1 MKSNNRFLKF
11 TIGADDKK
19 TVRKFLVH
27 HKFSSSQLHN
37 LKNKGG
43 LIFVNHKQRH
53 FDFKIKTGDVM
64 LVVLNS
70 EEPSD
75 LIEPMTGAVD
85 VVFEDSYLLVINKP
99 PGIASLPAKA
109 KDGKTMANVVKN
121 YLIQKHENSSIH
133 LVTRLDRNTS
143 GLMVF
148 AKTSYSH
155 SLLDQILHTEDFQKF
170 YLAMVYGQIEPESG
184 LIDLPI
190 GVDPKLFYMR
200 LIDYKTGKESR
211 TKYQTVEKYQDA
223 SLLKLKLL
231 TGRTHQI
238 RVHLTAIGHP
248 IIGDDMYSKKI
259 DPRMSRQALHCYE
272 LKIVHPVTKQLL
284 KLTAPLPKDMVMLK
298 SVLRGEDNGRKREE
312 TAR

>member
-1 MKSNNRFLKF
+1 MNKNNRILKF
-11 TIGADDKK
+11 TIGDDDKK
-19 TVRKFLVH
+19 IVRKFLVQ

-53 FDFKIKTGDVM
+53 FDFKMKPGDVILIIM
-64 LVVLNS
+64 NE

-75 LIEPMTGAVD
+75 LIAPMYGPVD
-85 VVFEDSYLLVINKP
+85 VIYEDSYLLVVNKP

-109 KDGKTMANVVKN
+109 KSGKTMANLVKG
-121 YLIQKHENSSIH
+121 YLLNKKENSTIH

-148 AKTSYSH
+148 AKTSYAH

-170 YLAMVYGQIEPESG
+170 YLAMVYGQVEPESG

-190 GVDPKLFYMR
+190 GIDPDAFYMR
-200 LIDYKTGKESR
+200 NIDYEKGKTSQTVYE
-211 TKYQTVEKYQDA
+211 TVEKFSTG

-248 IIGDDMYSKKI
+248 IIGDDMYSGKV
-259 DPRMSRQALHCYE
+259 DSRMDRQALHCYR
-272 LKIVHPVTKQLL
+272 LNIVHPVAKQLL
-284 KLTAPLPKDMVMLK
+284 KLQAPLPADMVMLK
-298 SVLRGEDNGRKREE
+298 SVLRGEKNG
-312 TAR
+312 

>member
-1 MKSNNRFLKF
+1 MNNSSNRFMKF
-11 TIGADDKK
+11 TVGSDDKK

-43 LIFVNHKQRH
+43 LIYVNHKQRH
-53 FDFKIKTGDVM
+53 FDFKLKDGDKILIVM
-64 LVVLNS
+64 SN

-75 LIEPMTGAVD
+75 LITPMKGAVD
-85 VVFEDSYLLVINKP
+85 VIYEDSYLLVINKP

-109 KDGKTMANVVKN
+109 RDGKTMANIVKA
-121 YLIQKHENSSIH
+121 YLIDKKENSSIH

-155 SLLDQILHTEDFQKF
+155 SLLDQILHTDKFQKF
-170 YLAMVYGQIEPESG
+170 YLAMVYGHVEPEAG
-184 LIDLPI
+184 LINLPI
-190 GVDPKLFYMR
+190 GIDPKAFYMR
-200 LIDYKTGKESR
+200 NIDHQTGKESR
-211 TKYQTVEKYQDA
+211 TLYETVEKYPQA
-223 SLLKLKLL
+223 SLLRLKLL

-248 IIGDDMYSKKI
+248 IIGDDMYSKKV
-259 DPRMSRQALHCYE
+259 DPRMPRQALHCYR
-272 LKIVHPVTKQLL
+272 LNIVHPVTKELL
-284 KLTAPLPKDMVMLK
+284 KLEAPLPDDMVMLD
-298 SVLRGEDNGRKREE
+298 SVLRGEKNG
-312 TAR
+312 

>member
-1 MKSNNRFLKF
+1 MNKNNRFLKF
-11 TIGADDKK
+11 TVGDNDKK
-19 TVRKFLVH
+19 TIRKFLVQ

-53 FDFKIKTGDVM
+53 FDFKIKNNDQI
-64 LVVLNS
+64 LIVLNN

-75 LIEPMTGAVD
+75 LIKPMKGSID
-85 VVFEDSYLLVINKP
+85 VIYEDSYLLVVNKP

-109 KDGKTMANVVKN
+109 KDSQTMANLVKA
-121 YLIQKHENSSIH
+121 YLIEKKENSSIH

-155 SLLDQILHTEDFQKF
+155 SLLDQILHTEDFQKY
-170 YLAMVYGQIEPESG
+170 YLALVYGQVAPASG

-190 GVDPKLFYMR
+190 GIDPNAFYMR
-200 LIDYKTGKESR
+200 NIDYQAGKTSR
-211 TKYQTVEKYQDA
+211 TMYEMIEQYPGA
-223 SLLKLKLL
+223 SLLRLKLL

-248 IIGDDMYSKKI
+248 IIGDDMYSGKI
-259 DPRMSRQALHCYE
+259 DSRMNRQALHCYR
-272 LKIVHPVTKQLL
+272 LNIVHPVTKKLL
-284 KLTAPLPKDMVMLK
+284 KLQAPLPEDMVMLK
-298 SVLRGEDNGRKREE
+298 SVLRGEKNG
-312 TAR
+312 

>member
-1 MKSNNRFLKF
+1 MNKNNRFLKF
-11 TIGADDKK
+11 TIDSNDKK
-19 TVRKFLVH
+19 TVRKFLVQ

-53 FDFKIKTGDVM
+53 FDFKLKDGDNL
-64 LVVLNS
+64 LVVLNV

-75 LIEPMTGAVD
+75 LIVPMPGKID
-85 VVFEDSYLLVINKP
+85 VIYEDSYLLVVNKP
-99 PGIASLPAKA
+99 AGIASLPAKA
-109 KDGKTMANVVKN
+109 KDSQTMANLVKA
-121 YLIQKHENSSIH
+121 YLIAKKENSSIH

-170 YLAMVYGQIEPESG
+170 YLAMVYGQVEPSEG

-190 GVDPKLFYMR
+190 GIDPRAFYMR
-200 LIDYKTGKESR
+200 NIDHQQGKDSKTLYE
-211 TKYQTVEKYQDA
+211 TVKRYPCA

-259 DPRMSRQALHCYE
+259 DERMPRQALHCYR
-272 LKIVHPVTKQLL
+272 LNIVHPVTKRLL
-284 KLTAPLPKDMVMLK
+284 KLKAPLPQDMVMLD
-298 SVLRGEDNGRKREE
+298 SVLRGEKNG
-312 TAR
+312 

>member
-1 MKSNNRFLKF
+1 MTKTNRFLKF
-11 TIGADDKK
+11 TIGKDDKK
-19 TVRKFLVH
+19 KIRKFLVQ

-53 FDFKIKTGDVM
+53 FDYAMKTGDQM
-64 LVVLNS
+64 LVVLNT

-75 LIEPMTGAVD
+75 LIAPMKGAID
-85 VVFEDSYLLVINKP
+85 VIFEDEYLLVVNKP

-109 KDGKTMANVVKN
+109 RDGKTMANLVKN
-121 YLIQKHENSSIH
+121 YLLEHNENSSIH

-148 AKTSYSH
+148 AKTSYAH

-170 YLAMVYGQIEPESG
+170 YLAMVYGQVEPKSG
-184 LIDLPI
+184 LIELPI
-190 GVDPKLFYMR
+190 GIDPMAFYMR
-200 LIDYKTGKESR
+200 NIDHQKGKPSR
-211 TKYQTVEKYQDA
+211 TIYETIETFKNA

-259 DPRMSRQALHCYE
+259 DPRMKRQALHCFR
-272 LKIVHPVTKQLL
+272 LNIVHPVTKELL
-284 KLTAPLPKDMVMLK
+284 NLEAPLPPDMVLLK
-298 SVLRGEDNGRKREE
+298 SVLRGESNG
-312 TAR
+312 

>member
-1 MKSNNRFLKF
+1 MNNNNRYLKF
-11 TIGADDKK
+11 TIGTDDKK
-19 TVRKFLVH
+19 VIRKFLVQ

-53 FDFKIKTGDVM
+53 FDYKMRTGDSMLIVM
-64 LVVLNS
+64 SL

-75 LIEPMTGAVD
+75 LIKPMKGAID
-85 VVFEDSYLLVINKP
+85 VVFEDEYLLVVNKP

-109 KDGKTMANVVKN
+109 LDSKTMANLVKN
-121 YLIQKHENSSIH
+121 YLIEKKENSSIH

-155 SLLDQILHTEDFQKF
+155 SLLDQILHTEDFQKY
-170 YLAMVYGQIEPESG
+170 YLALVYGQVQPDHG

-190 GVDPKLFYMR
+190 GIDKKAFYMR
-200 LIDYKTGKESR
+200 AIDHDSGKESR
-211 TKYQTVEKYQDA
+211 TLYQTVEKYSEA

-259 DPRMSRQALHCYE
+259 DSRMKRQALHCFE
-272 LKIVHPVTKQLL
+272 LKIIHPVTKELL
-284 KLTAPLPKDMVMLK
+284 KLEAPLPKDMVMLK
-298 SVLRGEDNGRKREE
+298 SVLRGESNG
-312 TAR
+312 

>member
-1 MKSNNRFLKF
+1 MNKNNRILKF
-11 TIGADDKK
+11 TIGDNDKK
-19 TVRKFLVH
+19 NVRKFLVQ

-53 FDFKIKTGDVM
+53 FDFRLKNGDEI
-64 LVVLNS
+64 LIILNS

-75 LIEPMTGAVD
+75 LIAPMSGHVD
-85 VVFEDSYLLVINKP
+85 VIYEDSYILVVNKP

-109 KDGKTMANVVKN
+109 RSGKTMANVVKG
-121 YLIQKHENSSIH
+121 YLIAKKENPTIH

-148 AKTSYSH
+148 AKTSYAH
-155 SLLDQILHTEDFQKF
+155 SLLDQILHSEDFQKF
-170 YLAMVYGQIEPESG
+170 YLAMTYGQVMPESG

-190 GVDPKLFYMR
+190 GIDPDAFYMR
-200 LIDYKTGKESR
+200 NIDYQKGKPSR
-211 TKYQTVEKYQDA
+211 TIYETVEKFSDA

-248 IIGDDMYSKKI
+248 IIGDDMYSGKVDKRI
-259 DPRMSRQALHCYE
+259 NRQALHCYR
-272 LKIVHPVTKQLL
+272 LNIVHPVTKKLL
-284 KLTAPLPKDMVMLK
+284 KLRAPLPKDMVMLK
-298 SVLRGEDNGRKREE
+298 SVLRGEKNG
-312 TAR
+312 

>member
-1 MKSNNRFLKF
+1 MNKNNRFLKF
-11 TIGADDKK
+11 TIDSNDKK
-19 TVRKFLVH
+19 TVRKFLVQ

-53 FDFKIKTGDVM
+53 FDFKLKDGDNL
-64 LVVLNS
+64 LVVLNV

-75 LIEPMTGAVD
+75 LIVPMPGKID
-85 VVFEDSYLLVINKP
+85 VIYEDSYLLVVNKP
-99 PGIASLPAKA
+99 AGIASLPAKA
-109 KDGKTMANVVKN
+109 KDSQTMANLVKA
-121 YLIQKHENSSIH
+121 YLIAKKENSSIH

-170 YLAMVYGQIEPESG
+170 YLAMVYGQVEPSEG

-190 GVDPKLFYMR
+190 GIDPRAFYMR
-200 LIDYKTGKESR
+200 NIDHQQGKDSKTLYE
-211 TKYQTVEKYQDA
+211 TVKRYPCA

-259 DPRMSRQALHCYE
+259 DERMPRQALHCYR
-272 LKIVHPVTKQLL
+272 LNIVHPVTKRLL
-284 KLTAPLPKDMVMLK
+284 KLKAPLPQDMVMLD
-298 SVLRGEDNGRKREE
+298 SVLRGEKNE
-312 TAR
+312 

>member
-1 MKSNNRFLKF
+1 MNKNNRFLKF
-11 TIGADDKK
+11 TITDDDRKII
-19 TVRKFLVH
+19 RKFLVQ

-53 FDFKIKTGDVM
+53 FDFRMKTGDNILIVM
-64 LVVLNS
+64 SS

-75 LIEPMTGAVD
+75 LITPMKGAID
-85 VVFEDSYLLVINKP
+85 VIYEDSYLLVVNKP

-109 KDGKTMANVVKN
+109 KTGKTMANLVKA
-121 YLIQKHENSSIH
+121 YLIDHKENSSIH

-170 YLAMVYGQIEPESG
+170 YLAMVYGQVEPKSG

-190 GVDPKLFYMR
+190 GIDPEAFYMR
-200 LIDYKTGKESR
+200 NIDHQKGKESR
-211 TKYQTVEKYQDA
+211 TVYETVEEYPRA

-238 RVHLTAIGHP
+238 RVHLTAVGHP
-248 IIGDDMYSKKI
+248 IIGDDMYSGKV
-259 DPRMSRQALHCYE
+259 DPRMARQALHCYR
-272 LKIVHPVTKQLL
+272 LNIVHPVTKKLL
-284 KLTAPLPKDMVMLK
+284 KLQAPLPEDMVVLK
-298 SVLRGEDNGRKREE
+298 NVLRGEKNG
-312 TAR
+312 

>member
-1 MKSNNRFLKF
+1 MNKSNRILKF
-11 TIGADDKK
+11 TIGDNDKK
-19 TVRKFLVH
+19 NVRKFLVQ

-53 FDFKIKTGDVM
+53 FDFRLKNGDEI
-64 LVVLNS
+64 LIILNS
-70 EEPSD
+70 EEASD
-75 LIEPMTGAVD
+75 LIAPMSGPVD
-85 VVFEDSYLLVINKP
+85 VIYEDSYILVVNKP

-109 KDGKTMANVVKN
+109 RSGKTMANVVKG
-121 YLIQKHENSSIH
+121 YLIAKKENPTIH

-148 AKTSYSH
+148 AKTSYAH
-155 SLLDQILHTEDFQKF
+155 SLLDQILHSEDFQKF
-170 YLAMVYGQIEPESG
+170 YLAMTYGQVMPESG

-190 GVDPKLFYMR
+190 GIDPDAFYMR
-200 LIDYKTGKESR
+200 NIDYQKGKPSR
-211 TKYQTVEKYQDA
+211 TIYETVEKFSDA

-248 IIGDDMYSKKI
+248 IIGDDMYSGKVDKRI
-259 DPRMSRQALHCYE
+259 NRQALHCYR
-272 LKIVHPVTKQLL
+272 LNIVHPVTKKLL
-284 KLTAPLPKDMVMLK
+284 KLRAPLPKDMVMLK
-298 SVLRGEDNGRKREE
+298 SVLRGEKNG
-312 TAR
+312 

>member
-1 MKSNNRFLKF
+1 MNKNNRFLKYE
-11 TIGADDKK
+11 IGDGDKK
-19 TVRKFLVH
+19 IIRKFLVQ

-53 FDFKIKTGDVM
+53 FNFKMKNGDEM
-64 LVVLNS
+64 LIVLNS

-75 LIEPMTGAVD
+75 LIVPMKGAID
-85 VVFEDSYLLVINKP
+85 VVFEDSYLLVVNKP

-109 KDGKTMANVVKN
+109 KDSQTMANLVKA
-121 YLIQKHENSSIH
+121 YLIDKKENSSIH

-170 YLAMVYGQIEPESG
+170 YLAMVYGQVTPDHG
-184 LIDLPI
+184 LINLPI
-190 GVDPKLFYMR
+190 GIDPQAFYMR
-200 LIDYKTGKESR
+200 NIDYQKGKESK
-211 TKYQTVEKYQDA
+211 TLYETVEKYSQA

-238 RVHLTAIGHP
+238 RVHLSAIGHP
-248 IIGDDMYSKKI
+248 IIGDDMYSGKT
-259 DPRMSRQALHCYE
+259 DDRMPRQALHCFR
-272 LKIVHPVTKQLL
+272 LNIVHPVTKKLL
-284 KLTAPLPKDMVMLK
+284 KLQAPLPGDMVMLK
-298 SVLRGEDNGRKREE
+298 NVLRGEKNG
-312 TAR
+312 

>member
-1 MKSNNRFLKF
+1 MNKNNRFLKF
-11 TIGADDKK
+11 TVGDNDKK
-19 TVRKFLVH
+19 TIRKFLVQ

-53 FDFKIKTGDVM
+53 FDFKIKNNDQI
-64 LVVLNS
+64 LIVLNN

-75 LIEPMTGAVD
+75 LIKPMKGSID
-85 VVFEDSYLLVINKP
+85 VIYEDSYLLVVNKP

-109 KDGKTMANVVKN
+109 KDSQTMANLVKA
-121 YLIQKHENSSIH
+121 YLIEKKENSSIH

-155 SLLDQILHTEDFQKF
+155 SLLDQILHTEDFQKY
-170 YLAMVYGQIEPESG
+170 YLALVYGQVAPASG

-190 GVDPKLFYMR
+190 GIDPNAFYMR
-200 LIDYKTGKESR
+200 NIDYQAGKPSR
-211 TKYQTVEKYQDA
+211 TMYEMIEQYPGA
-223 SLLKLKLL
+223 SLLRLKLL

-248 IIGDDMYSKKI
+248 IIGDDMYSGKI
-259 DPRMSRQALHCYE
+259 DSRMNRQALHCYR
-272 LKIVHPVTKQLL
+272 LNIVHPVTKKLL
-284 KLTAPLPKDMVMLK
+284 KLQAPLPEDMVMLK
-298 SVLRGEDNGRKREE
+298 SVLRGEKNG
-312 TAR
+312 

>member
-1 MKSNNRFLKF
+1 MNKNNRILKF
-11 TIGADDKK
+11 TIGENDKRN
-19 TVRKFLVH
+19 VRKFLVQ

-53 FDFKIKTGDVM
+53 FDFKLKIGDEI
-64 LVVLNS
+64 LVILNS

-75 LIEPMTGAVD
+75 LIAPMSGPVD
-85 VVFEDSYLLVINKP
+85 VIYEDSYILVVNKP

-109 KDGKTMANVVKN
+109 KSGKTMANLVKG
-121 YLIQKHENSSIH
+121 YLLAKKENTTIH

-148 AKTSYSH
+148 AKTSYAH
-155 SLLDQILHTEDFQKF
+155 SLLDQILHSEDFQKF
-170 YLAMVYGQIEPESG
+170 YLAMTYGQVKPESG

-190 GVDPKLFYMR
+190 GIDPNAFYMR
-200 LIDYKTGKESR
+200 NIDYQKGKPSR
-211 TKYQTVEKYQDA
+211 TIYETVENFPDA

-248 IIGDDMYSKKI
+248 IIGDDMYSGKVDARI
-259 DPRMSRQALHCYE
+259 NRQALHCYR
-272 LKIVHPVTKQLL
+272 LNIVHPVTKKLL
-284 KLTAPLPKDMVMLK
+284 NLRAPLPADMVMLK
-298 SVLRGEDNGRKREE
+298 SVLRGEKNG
-312 TAR
+312 

>member
-1 MKSNNRFLKF
+1 MNKSNRLLKY
-11 TIGADDKK
+11 TVNSDDKK

-53 FDFKIKTGDVM
+53 FDFRLKDGDQI
-64 LVVLNS
+64 LVVMNA

-75 LIEPMTGAVD
+75 LIKPMKGAID
-85 VVFEDSYLLVINKP
+85 VIYEDDYLLVVNKP

-109 KDGKTMANVVKN
+109 RDGLTMANMVKA
-121 YLIQKHENSSIH
+121 YLIDKHENSSIH

-155 SLLDQILHTEDFQKF
+155 SLLDQILHTDKFQKY
-170 YLAMVYGQIEPESG
+170 YLAMVYGHVEPESG

-190 GVDPKLFYMR
+190 GIDPQAFYMR
-200 LIDYKTGKESR
+200 NIDHQTGKESK
-211 TKYQTVEKYQDA
+211 TIYETVEKYPQA
-223 SLLKLKLL
+223 SLLRLKLL

-248 IIGDDMYSKKI
+248 IIGDDMYSKKL
-259 DPRMSRQALHCYE
+259 DSRMKRQALHCYR
-272 LKIVHPVTKQLL
+272 LNIVHPVTKVLL
-284 KLTAPLPKDMVMLK
+284 KLEAPLPKDMVMLD
-298 SVLRGEDNGRKREE
+298 SVLRGEKNG
-312 TAR
+312 

>member
-1 MKSNNRFLKF
+1 MKTNNRLLKY
-11 TIGADDKK
+11 TIGNDDKK

-27 HKFSSSQLHN
+27 NHFSSSQLHN

-53 FDFKIKTGDVM
+53 FDYKIKPGDEM
-64 LVVLNS
+64 LIVLNS

-75 LIEPMTGAVD
+75 LIEPMKGAVD
-85 VVFEDSYLLVINKP
+85 IVYEDSYLLVVNKP

-109 KDGKTMANVVKN
+109 KDNKTMANLVKA
-121 YLIQKHENSSIH
+121 YLIGKHENSSIH

-155 SLLDQILHTEDFQKF
+155 SLLDQILHTDKFQKY
-170 YLAMVYGQIEPESG
+170 YLAMVYGHVEPSSG

-190 GVDPKLFYMR
+190 GIDPTAFYMR
-200 LIDYKTGKESR
+200 TIDYKQGKESQ
-211 TKYQTVEKYQDA
+211 TLYETVEKYRDA
-223 SLLKLKLL
+223 SLMKMKLL

-248 IIGDDMYSKKI
+248 IIGDDMYSKKV
-259 DPRMSRQALHCYE
+259 DSRMSRQALHCYE
-272 LKIVHPVTKQLL
+272 LKIVHPVTKTLL
-284 KLTAPLPKDMVMLK
+284 NLKAPLPKDMVMLEG
-298 SVLRGEDNGRKREE
+298 VLRGESNG
-312 TAR
+312 

>member
-1 MKSNNRFLKF
+1 MNKNNRFLKF
-11 TIGADDKK
+11 TIDSNDKK
-19 TVRKFLVH
+19 TVRKFLVQ

-53 FDFKIKTGDVM
+53 FDFKLKDGDN
-64 LVVLNS
+64 LLIVLNA

-75 LIEPMTGAVD
+75 LIVPMPGKID
-85 VVFEDSYLLVINKP
+85 VIYEDSYLLVVNKP
-99 PGIASLPAKA
+99 AGIASLPAKA
-109 KDGKTMANVVKN
+109 KDSQTMANLVKA
-121 YLIQKHENSSIH
+121 YLIAKKENSSIH

-170 YLAMVYGQIEPESG
+170 YLAMVYGQVEPSEG

-190 GVDPKLFYMR
+190 GIDPTAFYMR
-200 LIDYKTGKESR
+200 NIDYQQGKNSKTLYE
-211 TKYQTVEKYQDA
+211 TVKRYPSA

-259 DPRMSRQALHCYE
+259 DERMPRQALHCYR
-272 LKIVHPVTKQLL
+272 LNIVHPVTKRLL
-284 KLTAPLPKDMVMLK
+284 KLKAPLPQDMVMLD
-298 SVLRGEDNGRKREE
+298 SVLRGEKNG
-312 TAR
+312 

>member
-1 MKSNNRFLKF
+1 MNPNNRFLKF
-11 TIGADDKK
+11 TIGDDDKK
-19 TVRKFLVH
+19 IVRKFLVQ

-43 LIFVNHKQRH
+43 QIFVNHKKRH
-53 FDFKIKTGDVM
+53 FNYPLKKGDQI
-64 LVVLNS
+64 LIVLNS

-75 LIEPMTGAVD
+75 LIEPMSGKVD
-85 VVFEDSYLLVINKP
+85 VVFEDNYLLVINKP

-109 KDGKTMANVVKN
+109 KDSKTMANVVKS
-121 YLIQKHENSSIH
+121 YLIDKKENSSIH

-148 AKTSYSH
+148 AKTSYAH
-155 SLLDQILHTEDFQKF
+155 SLLDRILHTEDFQKF
-170 YLAMVYGQIEPESG
+170 YLAMVYGQVSPEKG

-190 GVDPKLFYMR
+190 GIDPKAFYMR
-200 LIDYKTGKESR
+200 NIDHNLGKPSKTLYE
-211 TKYQTVEKYQDA
+211 TVEKFDDA

-248 IIGDDMYSKKI
+248 IIGDDMYSKK
-259 DPRMSRQALHCYE
+259 DDSRMGRQALHCYR
-272 LKIVHPVTKQLL
+272 LNIVHPVTKKLL

-298 SVLRGEDNGRKREE
+298 GVLRGEKNG
-312 TAR
+312 

>member
-1 MKSNNRFLKF
+1 MNKSNRYLKF
-11 TIGADDKK
+11 TITDKDRK
-19 TVRKFLVH
+19 VIRKFLVQ

-53 FDFKIKTGDVM
+53 FDFRMKTGDNILIVM
-64 LVVLNS
+64 SS

-75 LIEPMTGAVD
+75 LIAPMKGDID
-85 VVFEDSYLLVINKP
+85 VIYEDDFLLVVNKP

-109 KDGKTMANVVKN
+109 KTSMTMANLVKG
-121 YLIQKHENSSIH
+121 YLIDHQENSSIH

-170 YLAMVYGQIEPESG
+170 YLALVYGHVEPQNG

-190 GVDPKLFYMR
+190 GIDPEAFYLR
-200 LIDYKTGKESR
+200 AIDRQTGKESR
-211 TKYQTVEKYQDA
+211 TLYETVEQYQQA

-238 RVHLTAIGHP
+238 RVHLSAIGHP
-248 IIGDDMYSKKI
+248 IIGDDMYSGKI
-259 DPRMSRQALHCYE
+259 DTRMARQALHCYR
-272 LKIVHPVTKQLL
+272 LNIVHPVTKKLL
-284 KLTAPLPKDMVMLK
+284 KLQAPLPEDMVMLK
-298 SVLRGEDNGRKREE
+298 NVLRGEKNG
-312 TAR
+312 